1 MAIYHFSGQIISR
14 SNKQGRQRSAVA
26 CAAYRSGE
34 KLHDER
40 SQSDKFYRRKV
51 QPVTMILVPKNAPSW
66 ASNREKLWNEVE
78 KKERRCDAQLAREF
92 NVALPKE
99 LSNEEQE
106 KLTYD
111 FCKKNFS
118 DEGMVADIAIHRDNK
133 DNPHFHVMLTVRPFD
148 ENGKWGAKCRRK
160 IVIDEKT
167 GRKKSMRINTVD
179 WNDKNKMK
187 QWRKSWE
194 DFSNRAL
201 QDKGISISCKSNK
214 ELGKET
220 RPTIH
225 EGYAARNMVKR
236 GKISDRVNSNK
247 RVREYNRTIIEL
259 NKYKQERERNLNNK
273 KVYSCLTKDEV
284 RNLSK
289 IAKYLKT
296 YVNIDTIDKRK
307 EQLKNW
313 NKSLKFK
320 DDTIDKIK
328 ALNRIEKEET
338 ILSTAENILE
348 NRADKF
354 INRYYKDLE
363 IDKLNK
369 YEKIY
374 LVDTTLRE
382 NKMLD
387 EKEIQQVRRYAENDM
402 LENHLKDILNN
413 KIRFSISIKN
423 NINHLENLFNEF
435 KEKYNID
442 FAKPETTKNVP
453 DKVLDKMELIFNN
466 TEKLQKT
473 LDIMDKI
480 YDNQLKEMYPEWENR
495 TKLTIEEKEVFVMAR
510 DYYNKTLVPSDFEN
524 PPRKYGKEEQNEIL
538 DLIKNDRRT
547 LKQKY
552 PSFKLNNKA
561 FVYMFYAE
569 CASHANELDSNS
581 KKRIDEYFSKDNYLK
596 DFRIYKTNDKDSYS
610 NEFDKFDMA
619 IRGYKQNIN
628 NSKCNNLLFD
638 SLKIL
643 ISEAD
648 RRINENQ
655 FELDKDMK
663 RKRKRKRNRNISL

>member
-51 QPVTMILVPKNAPSW
+51 QPVTMILVPKDAPSW
-66 ASNREKLWNEVE
+66 ASSRERLWNEVE
-78 KKERRCDAQLAREF
+78 KKEKQYNSQLAREF
-92 NVALPKE
+92 NIALPKE

-148 ENGKWGAKCRRK
+148 ENGKWGAKCRKK
-160 IVIDEKT
+160 IVTDKKT

-296 YVNIDTIDKRK
+296 YVNIDTINKRK

-320 DDTIDKIK
+320 DDTVDKIK
-328 ALNRIEKEET
+328 ALNRIEKEEA

-354 INRYYKDLE
+354 INKYYKDLE

-369 YEKIY
+369 HEKIY
-374 LVDTTLRE
+374 LVDTSLRE
-382 NKMLD
+382 NKILD

-402 LENHLKDILNN
+402 LENNLKDILNN

-423 NINHLENLFNEF
+423 NINHLENLFNEV
-435 KEKYNID
+435 EQKYNISFKD
-442 FAKPETTKNVP
+442 IESVKNAP
-453 DKVLDKMELIFNN
+453 DGAIKSLNKI
-466 TEKLQKT
+466 TIAREKLKKS
-473 LDIMDKI
+473 LEIMNKI
-480 YDNQLKEMYPEWENR
+480 YDNQLKEMYPTWEGR
-495 TKLTIEEKEVFVMAR
+495 TGMTIEEKEIFIMAK
-510 DYYNKTLVPSDFEN
+510 DYYCKTLRPEDFQS
-524 PPRKYGKEEQNEIL
+524 PPRKYSQEQQIEIL
-538 DLIKNDRRT
+538 YLLKNDKNILR
-547 LKQKY
+547 QKY
-552 PSFKLNNKA
+552 TDFKLSNKG

-569 CASHANELDSNS
+569 CASHTDELDSNS
-581 KKRIDEYFSKDNYLK
+581 KKMIDEYFSKDNYLR
-596 DFRIYKTNDKDSYS
+596 DFKVYRTNDKNNYS
-610 NEFDKFDMA
+610 DEFDKFDKS
-619 IRGYKQNIN
+619 IQEYEENTNRPKHG
-628 NSKCNNLLFD
+628 NLLFD
-638 SLKIL
+638 SLRTL
-643 ISEAD
+643 I
-648 RRINENQ
+648 NQ
-655 FELDKDMK
+655 VAIRNKDELEREKELKLK
-663 RKRKRKRNRNISL
+663 RKRKRRRNIGL